1 MKFKKLISGIL
12 TTFATLSLVGN
23 AWALDILSHHINVDI
38 DYVGG
43 NLTLDL
49 KTYNPINPVGVGVS
63 DDTSPAGHRMIVP
76 LSNAYVVPATDT
88 CLLAGSSAGTVYYLD
103 KSPVASEVYLGWNTQ
118 DIGAVG
124 VWVGNKVTLDLI
136 SVTLPPGAPAG
147 AHVSLVEIDPFGSP
161 LKHLDSGAGA
171 CRDMS
176 MDISRNKH
184 VHAFWYFSAPGQY
197 TLRFQAKGTLVA
209 GGVLKTSAMV
219 DYVFNV
225 M

>member
-1 MKFKKLISGIL
+1 MNFKRIVS
-12 TTFATLSLVGN
+12 TVSAAFTALSVAGN
-23 AWALDILSHHINVDI
+23 ASALDILSHHMDVDI
-38 DYVGG
+38 DYVGS

-49 KTYNPINPVGVGVS
+49 KTYSPVNPAAVGVS
-63 DDTSPAGHRMIVP
+63 DDISLTGHRLIVP
-76 LSNAYVVPATDT
+76 LSNAYSVPASDT
-88 CLLAGSSAGTVYYLD
+88 CLLAGSSSGTVYYID

-118 DIGAVG
+118 DIGAAG
-124 VWVGNKVTLDLI
+124 VWVGNKVALDLV
-136 SVTLPPGAPAG
+136 SVTLPAGAPAG
-147 AHVSLVEIDPFGSP
+147 AHVSLVEIDQFGNP
-161 LKHLDSGAGA
+161 IKHLDSGAGA
-171 CRDMS
+171 CQDMS

-184 VHAFWYFSAPGQY
+184 LHGFWYFSAPGQY